1 VAVAVAVVI
10 ATLDTSRVETLSYT
24 GQNSSSSCSCVYGI
38 LVDSWKKGEREVKG
52 GLGMRKGRDCASVS
66 EGDINP
72 LSLPSLLSTR
82 AVMREV
88 LKVWAGAGTRPG
100 RDIKPPLS
108 TPSSPSTRAVMREML
123 KVWAGAWEGYKAPSS
138 LLLYPVSERTR
149 S

>member
-1 VAVAVAVVI
+1 LDVVLAVAVAVAVVI

-88 LKVWAGAGTRPG
+88 LKVWAGA
-100 RDIKPPLS
+100 
-108 TPSSPSTRAVMREML
+108 
-123 KVWAGAWEGYKAPSS
+123 WEGYKAPSS